1 MINVLTVFIND
12 QAVFEFDR
20 DTSLDDQQ
28 LKFLDKIDSDMDRGL
43 KMSGELFEK
52 PDAEQRVRFIV
63 MNLIKA
69 LQHDEQ
75 AIIRSSC
82 AYLINRRPQLL
93 EVRVKDGESAI
104 EIELIDERND

>member
-1 MINVLTVFIND
+1 MINVLTILIND

-20 DTSLDDQQ
+20 DTGLDDQQ

-43 KMSGELFEK
+43 KMSGKLFER

-69 LQHDEQ
+69 LQQDEQ

-82 AYLINRRPQLL
+82 AYLINRRPQLV
-93 EVRVKDGESAI
+93 EVHVKDGENSV
-104 EIELIDERND
+104 EIELIDEQNN